1 MYKKKQIGWPV
12 IWTTFPVIAVLIGVG
27 LFAVPRDQQAVFLI
41 APGVML
47 IVLLLFRDMTVSVD
61 EERIS
66 IKYGT
71 GLVKKNIPLADVSDC
86 KKVRNKWWMGWGIRI
101 GPGFTLYN
109 ISGLDAVEL
118 TLKDKTRKIR
128 IGTEEPDELCAAI
141 ALRIKN

>member
-1 MYKKKQIGWPV
+1 MYKKKQIGWPI
-12 IWTTFPVIAVLIGVG
+12 IWCTFPAIAVLIGVA
-27 LFAVPRDQQAVFLI
+27 LFAVPKDQQAIFLI
-41 APGVML
+41 APGLLL

-61 EERIS
+61 DEAIS

-71 GLVKKNIPLADVSDC
+71 GLVKKNISLNDIADC
-86 KKVRNKWWMGWGIRI
+86 QKVRNKWWMGWGIRV

-118 TLKDKTRKIR
+118 TIKDKKRKIR

-141 ALRIKN
+141 TSRLKN